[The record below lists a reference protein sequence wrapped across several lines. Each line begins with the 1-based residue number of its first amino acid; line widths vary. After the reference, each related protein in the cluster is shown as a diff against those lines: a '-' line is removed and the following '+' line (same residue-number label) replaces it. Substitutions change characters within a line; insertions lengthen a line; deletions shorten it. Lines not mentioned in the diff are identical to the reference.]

1 MTQRSV
7 SFLVVWLLM
16 FSVAA
21 FSQEKL
27 QDLINYSQKPVKPG
41 FSAEKKI
48 TIFRMSGKGLLQ
60 ASPFTLGYYQKP
72 RIIIY
77 PEYFYDHSGF
87 FCQREMD
94 LRKISPFIPKVR
106 LGLIDN
112 VDWMERKP
120 NAIRTR

>member
-1 MTQRSV
+1 MAQRSI

-16 FSVAA
+16 FSVVV

-27 QDLINYSQKPVKPG
+27 PENFNNSKKMGNPVYSL
-41 FSAEKKI
+41 EKKI
-48 TIFRMSGKGLLQ
+48 IIFNMKDNGLLQ

-72 RIIIY
+72 RINVY
-77 PEYFYDHSGF
+77 PTYYYEHSGF

-94 LRKISPFIPKVR
+94 LRKISPLIPKIR
-106 LGLIDN
+106 LGLIDD

-120 NAIRTR
+120 NAVRIR